1 MATDAV
7 GAAGSTQQQSQIQQA
22 SVGQD
27 DLFKIMLT
35 QLSYQDPLEPMDNQ
49 EFVAQLAQFSSLE
62 QSRQQN
68 ENIESLLTLQ
78 SANQATGLLG
88 KSVEV
93 TTATGSVV
101 GQVTAISFE
110 QGSPFLSIK
119 KPDGEFLSEIRLSQV
134 FLVR

>member
-7 GAAGSTQQQSQIQQA
+7 GAAGAAQQGQIQQA

-49 EFVAQLAQFSSLE
+49 EFVAQLAQFNSLE
-62 QSRQQN
+62 QTRQQN
-68 ENIESLLTLQ
+68 EKIDSLLSLQ

-88 KSVEV
+88 KTVEV
-93 TTATGSVV
+93 TSDTGSVV
-101 GQVTAISFE
+101 GEVTTITFE
-110 QGSPFLSIK
+110 QGSPLLTVRK
-119 KPDGEFLSEIRLSQV
+119 TNGEFLSEIRLSQV
-134 FLVR
+134 FVVR